1 VKLFIFEIPI
11 CILKV
16 SSAVAE
22 LPTSVDAP
30 PPTFRLLGKYI
41 RHLVFLINW
50 NVCCIVCIYFF
61 CEVKNMDGSALA

>member
-1 VKLFIFEIPI
+1 VKLFFSEIPI

-22 LPTSVDAP
+22 LSASISVDAPAPP

-41 RHLVFLINW
+41 RHLVFPYQL
-50 NVCCIVCIYFF
+50 
-61 CEVKNMDGSALA
+61 EG